1 MYKIK
6 FNKYQKSVFKT
17 VEFNGDKKR
26 KIMSVY
32 SYLIKYSDKN
42 GTVTK
47 SLTKLHKMYLR
58 YHKKISLA
66 YFKQISTILINLELL
81 KKIDNSLIVV
91 SEKIAKKIAD
101 TEVTETVEN
110 TSLDSD
116 LNLPNKEL
124 EYIYTNT
131 LNVRENNFNDEIV
144 PLAMVYKKIMELCK
158 VVTIKNKAVK
168 EMIYNLV
175 MSRLKKYKIELRQ
188 STCDTYL
195 LKCILEKYNFIRHLN
210 ANRYVCGSSEYQ
222 KVNAKQIAE
231 IEMLAY

>member
-32 SYLIKYSDKN
+32 SYLIKYSDEK

-66 YFKQISTILINLELL
+66 YFKQISSILIDLELL

-110 TSLDSD
+110 TTPYKNVECKSFTPYK
-116 LNLPNKEL
+116 NVECTPYKFVEC
-124 EYIYTNT
+124 T
-131 LNVRENNFNDEIV
+131 LYKNVGQF
-144 PLAMVYKKIMELCK
+144 
-158 VVTIKNKAVK
+158 
-168 EMIYNLV
+168 YNHL
-175 MSRLKKYKIELRQ
+175 
-188 STCDTYL
+188 
-195 LKCILEKYNFIRHLN
+195 IL
-210 ANRYVCGSSEYQ
+210 
-222 KVNAKQIAE
+222 
-231 IEMLAY
+231 